1 MEMARHINVIA
12 RQRLEG
18 QPLSRLGPP
27 GLNPTAVHA
36 LVFEAVAWT
45 AALRER
51 LQAVT
56 PPAFKFANGKDRSE
70 RSPPGR
76 GAAYYLRK
84 EVPNPTPE
92 DEGHNWRGLAQAL
105 RLGAGGLAVAI
116 RLIEGLSNS
125 AVVADICDKLK
136 RAAAMLGAGD
146 PARARLATLAA
157 QAMALCAEEAAE
169 AGVKD
174 AADGA
179 GDAGAG
185 EAGSDE
191 VRSDGAGTDSDCPS
205 SSSAEAEDPRL
216 LLPLPH
222 DRRGW
227 SAFADHDDGG
237 AQRAA
242 ALDCFVASAPRNDG
256 TCDDGARNE
265 GSCAL
270 AASEEPAD
278 DDPPPKPPD

>member
-56 PPAFKFANGKDRSE
+56 PPAFKFSNGKDRSE

-76 GAAYYLRK
+76 GAAYYLPK

-174 AADGA
+174 AGDGA
-179 GDAGAG
+179 GDAASGK
-185 EAGSDE
+185 AGSDE
-191 VRSDGAGTDSDCPS
+191 AGLMPAVADV
-205 SSSAEAEDPRL
+205 DPRHCEP
-216 LLPLPH
+216 PL
-222 DRRGW
+222 
-227 SAFADHDDGG
+227 GG
-237 AQRAA
+237 AAIQDPAHRAA
-242 ALDCFVASAPRNDG
+242 ALDCFVASAPRNDEIG
-256 TCDDGARNE
+256 HDGSYAQ
-265 GSCAL
+265 
-270 AASEEPAD
+270 AASDLDEPAD

>member
-1 MEMARHINVIA
+1 MDAGMEMARHINVIA

-56 PPAFKFANGKDRSE
+56 PPAFKFSNGKDRSE

-92 DEGHNWRGLAQAL
+92 DEGHNWRGLAL

-157 QAMALCAEEAAE
+157 QAMALCAAEAAE

-174 AADGA
+174 AGDGA
-179 GDAGAG
+179 GDAEAG
-185 EAGSDE
+185 EAG
-191 VRSDGAGTDSDCPS
+191 TDCDSPS
-205 SSSAEAEDPRL
+205 SSSAEAEDPRP

-237 AQRAA
+237 SQRAA
-242 ALDCFVASAPRNDG
+242 ALDCFVASAPRNDEIRS
-256 TCDDGARNE
+256 D
-265 GSCAL
+265 GSCAA
-270 AASEEPAD
+270 AASD
-278 DDPPPKPPD
+278 DDAQPEPPDG

>member
-56 PPAFKFANGKDRSE
+56 PPAFKFSNGKDRSE

-76 GAAYYLRK
+76 GAAYYLPK

-92 DEGHNWRGLAQAL
+92 DDGHNWRGLAQAL

-174 AADGA
+174 AGDGA
-179 GDAGAG
+179 GDAEAG
-185 EAGSDE
+185 E
-191 VRSDGAGTDSDCPS
+191 AGTDSDCRS
-205 SSSAEAEDPRL
+205 SSSAEAAGPGL
-216 LLPLPH
+216 SLPLPD

-237 AQRAA
+237 SPRAA
-242 ALDCFVASAPRNDG
+242 ALDCFVASAPRND
-256 TCDDGARNE
+256 DIRND
-265 GSCAL
+265 GSCNDGPRDEGV
-270 AASEEPAD
+270 AAAQDE
-278 DDPPPKPPD
+278 PPPKPPD

>member
-169 AGVKD
+169 AGVKG

-179 GDAGAG
+179 GDVEAG
-185 EAGSDE
+185 EAG
-191 VRSDGAGTDSDCPS
+191 TDSASPS
-205 SSSAEAEDPRL
+205 SSSAAAAGPGL
-216 LLPLPH
+216 SLPLPD

-237 AQRAA
+237 AHRAA
-242 ALDCFVASAPRNDG
+242 ALDCFVASAPRNDEIRNDG
-256 TCDDGARNE
+256 SCDDEIRDDGTRDD
-265 GSCAL
+265 GTP
-270 AASEEPAD
+270 AAE

>member
-1 MEMARHINVIA
+1 MDAGMEMARHINVIA

-169 AGVKD
+169 AGVKG

-179 GDAGAG
+179 GDVEAG
-185 EAGSDE
+185 EAG
-191 VRSDGAGTDSDCPS
+191 TDSASPS
-205 SSSAEAEDPRL
+205 SSSAAAAGPGL
-216 LLPLPH
+216 SLPLPD

-237 AQRAA
+237 AHRAA
-242 ALDCFVASAPRNDG
+242 ALDCFVASAPRNDEIRNDG
-256 TCDDGARNE
+256 SCDDEIRDDGTRDD
-265 GSCAL
+265 GTP
-270 AASEEPAD
+270 AAE

>member
-76 GAAYYLRK
+76 GAAYYLPK

-157 QAMALCAEEAAE
+157 QAMALCVEEAAE

-174 AADGA
+174 AGA
-179 GDAGAG
+179 PAGAAKPAPAPAAA
-185 EAGSDE
+185 EPASEREPADE
-191 VRSDGAGTDSDCPS
+191 P
-205 SSSAEAEDPRL
+205 
-216 LLPLPH
+216 
-222 DRRGW
+222 
-227 SAFADHDDGG
+227 
-237 AQRAA
+237 RAA
-242 ALDCFVASAPRNDG
+242 AGSAPVDQPARQPQAPVDSAAVDEPDAAPQDAAASAVASAP
-256 TCDDGARNE
+256 DDAPGRP
-265 GSCAL
+265 
-270 AASEEPAD
+270 AADA
-278 DDPPPKPPD
+278 PPPEPPD

>member
-1 MEMARHINVIA
+1 MDAGMEMARHINVIA

-56 PPAFKFANGKDRSE
+56 PPAFKFSNGKDRSE

-157 QAMALCAEEAAE
+157 QAMALCVEEAAE

-174 AADGA
+174 AADA
-179 GDAGAG
+179 ASG

-191 VRSDGAGTDSDCPS
+191 AGVDSDCPS
-205 SSSAEAEDPRL
+205 SSSAEAEDPRIS
-216 LLPLPH
+216 LPLPH

-227 SAFADHDDGG
+227 SAFADQDDGG
-237 AQRAA
+237 SPRAA
-242 ALDCFVASAPRNDG
+242 ALDCFVASAPRNDEIRNDG
-256 TCDDGARNE
+256 TRDE
-265 GSCAL
+265 GT
-270 AASEEPAD
+270 AAAD
-278 DDPPPKPPD
+278 DDPLPHPPDG

>member
-56 PPAFKFANGKDRSE
+56 PPAFKFSNGKDRSE

-105 RLGAGGLAVAI
+105 RLGGGGLAVAI

-157 QAMALCAEEAAE
+157 QAMALCAEEAVE

-174 AADGA
+174 AGDGA
-179 GDAGAG
+179 GDAEAG
-185 EAGSDE
+185 EAGLMP
-191 VRSDGAGTDSDCPS
+191 AGTDSDCRS
-205 SSSAEAEDPRL
+205 SSSAAAAGPGL
-216 LLPLPH
+216 SLPLPD

-237 AQRAA
+237 SPRAA
-242 ALDCFVASAPRNDG
+242 ALDCFVASAPRNDEIRNDGSRNDGMRNDG
-256 TCDDGARNE
+256 T
-265 GSCAL
+265 
-270 AASEEPAD
+270 AAAE

>member
-56 PPAFKFANGKDRSE
+56 PPAFKFSNGKDRSE

-76 GAAYYLRK
+76 GAAYYLPK
-84 EVPNPTPE
+84 KVPNPMPE

-105 RLGAGGLAVAI
+105 RLGPGGLAVAI

-157 QAMALCAEEAAE
+157 QAMALCAAE

-174 AADGA
+174 A
-179 GDAGAG
+179 GDAASG

-191 VRSDGAGTDSDCPS
+191 AVTDSDSPS
-205 SSSAEAEDPRL
+205 SSSAAAEDPRL
-216 LLPLPH
+216 LLPLPD

-237 AQRAA
+237 SQRAA
-242 ALDCFVASAPRNDG
+242 ALDCFVASAPRNDDIRNDG
-256 TCDDGARNE
+256 SRNDGSCNDGPRDDGA
-265 GSCAL
+265 
-270 AASEEPAD
+270 AAAQDE
-278 DDPPPKPPD
+278 PPPKPPD